1 MYICE
6 EGNKTIPTLGSQRY
20 LWRDTENER
29 LFWPALSRSRTK
41 EILVQMYN
49 VLANAATNILQ
60 SSVNIRG
67 SDYVAVPLLQYNTN
81 TKEMQIEIQCKY
93 LHCTHKRSRFTPP
106 GNIPAGGIGWEA
118 TLYSSM
124 TLGRTVQIQNCAGR
138 DLQLH
143 IFVCGNISWTGR
155 VLKEEYEVK
164 TLVHSNE
171 YIHWCCVSPWN
182 LLWYCWVSL
191 WDNKNSIQNIVDSE
205 QKLIVPCILM
215 SILKY
220 CAPKNIQNKVHQSP
234 RSAHMRLYR
243 RFDSSWPASIASLG
257 KMCGEIN
264 LADVT
269 SQVYL
274 RHISSWFF

>member
-1 MYICE
+1 
-6 EGNKTIPTLGSQRY
+6 
-20 LWRDTENER
+20 
-29 LFWPALSRSRTK
+29 
-41 EILVQMYN
+41 
-49 VLANAATNILQ
+49 
-60 SSVNIRG
+60 
-67 SDYVAVPLLQYNTN
+67 
-81 TKEMQIEIQCKY
+81 MQIEIQCKY

-118 TLYSSM
+118 ALYSSM
-124 TLGRTVQIQNCAGR
+124 TLVRTVQIQNCAGSEI
-138 DLQLH
+138 QLH
-143 IFVCGNISWTGR
+143 SFVCGNISWTGR

-215 SILKY
+215 SILNTAHLKTSSIR
-220 CAPKNIQNKVHQSP
+220 P
-234 RSAHMRLYR
+234 AHMRLYR

-274 RHISSWFF
+274 RHISSWFFL